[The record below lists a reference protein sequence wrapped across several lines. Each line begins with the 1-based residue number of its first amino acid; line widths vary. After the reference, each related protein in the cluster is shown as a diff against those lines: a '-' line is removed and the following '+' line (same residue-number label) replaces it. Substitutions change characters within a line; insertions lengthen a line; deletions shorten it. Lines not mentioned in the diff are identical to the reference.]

1 MHDRSPE
8 EKPDFESFLLR
19 PNKEVACFF
28 RKHDRLVRCVYPL
41 LSKFTRGFAQA
52 LPCIHEVFGEISRQI
67 CFCRRP
73 TIVLFLVFNPLM
85 AVVTLLSG
93 HTVMIPTGIQS
104 GLSKAVKSKLICFIA
119 IVIHSAVAWGAP
131 PLQETPRQPTGVI
144 AGRVVDDDGRPMR
157 GVQVQAFA
165 ASHRHGRRDMEPRG
179 NVAATNDRGEFRL
192 FWLEPAAYYVIAN
205 PNPLPDLSRPQTASP
220 PVRYLP
226 SDPDV
231 TFVMTYLPGTWE
243 VSRAEVVQVGRGE
256 VSVGA
261 IQMAALPTRVIRLS
275 VANAKVFEGTSFGVL
290 ATLRSERDPSM
301 VPIFASAPRQ
311 TARNEFEARIGLMP
325 GLYEVIVSVLT
336 TNGTQIGSRTFSVD
350 RTDLEPL
357 IVPVSPTKSVE
368 GQVVAEGNQASLRV
382 IAAPTP
388 SPLIGVPAW
397 TSVRSNGRFML
408 EVLPGTYALTVE
420 GLQHDDYLAEA
431 EFQGKPVS
439 PSLIEFLP
447 DAESL
452 SLKLSIKKDG
462 GSVGGV
468 VMDANQP
475 QAGAI
480 VVLAPAEDSGALGQS
495 MRFTVTNPQGEF
507 EIRGIVPGQYVAV
520 AFDDSQWERLRDP
533 AFVKSLAADGA
544 AFTVTSGNRH
554 NLSLIRIPK

>member
-1 MHDRSPE
+1 
-8 EKPDFESFLLR
+8 
-19 PNKEVACFF
+19 
-28 RKHDRLVRCVYPL
+28 
-41 LSKFTRGFAQA
+41 
-52 LPCIHEVFGEISRQI
+52 
-67 CFCRRP
+67 
-73 TIVLFLVFNPLM
+73 
-85 AVVTLLSG
+85 
-93 HTVMIPTGIQS
+93 MIPTGIQS
-104 GLSKAVKSKLICFIA
+104 GLSKAVKSKFICFIA

-131 PLQETPRQPTGVI
+131 PSQETPRQPTGVI
-144 AGRVVDDDGRPMR
+144 SGRVVDDDGRPMR

-220 PVRYLP
+220 PGRYLP
-226 SDPDV
+226 SDPDA

-243 VSRAEVVQVGRGE
+243 VSRAEVVQVDRGE
-256 VSVGA
+256 VNVRA

-275 VANAKVFEGTSFGVL
+275 VASAKGFEGTSFGVL

-325 GLYEVIVSVLT
+325 GLYEVIVSVFT

-350 RTDLEPL
+350 RTDPEPL
-357 IVPVSPTKSVE
+357 VVPVSPTKSVE

-388 SPLIGVPAW
+388 SPLIGVSAW
-397 TSVRSNGRFML
+397 TSVRSNARFML

-431 EFQGKPVS
+431 EFQGIPIS
-439 PSLIEFLP
+439 PSFIEFLP

-495 MRFTVTNPQGEF
+495 TRFTVTNPQGEF
-507 EIRGIVPGQYVAV
+507 EIRGVAPGQYIAV
-520 AFDDSQWERLRDP
+520 TLDDSQWERLRDP

-544 AFTVTSGNRH
+544 AFTVTSGTRH
-554 NLSLIRIPK
+554 DVRLIPIFK